1 MRRKLVMLRLH
12 SKQSRRSTPP
22 LLTRCLWALM
32 VAAHIPALI
41 SAWSVIV
48 QTGLDPSRLGGCLG
62 LSAATAFFLLKLWG
76 VRCLR
81 FETGYR
87 SLITIGVAVVL
98 IHADAIGAH
107 LPGAVLPKELPVAA
121 STLLAA
127 GMSRV
132 QEAVRS
138 LTVAARRPVVPPLS
152 LIESARFGAF
162 RPCNW
167 LISSQLC
174 IPRGPPA

>member
-1 MRRKLVMLRLH
+1 
-12 SKQSRRSTPP
+12 
-22 LLTRCLWALM
+22 M
-32 VAAHIPALI
+32 VAAHVPALI
-41 SAWSVIV
+41 SAWGAIV
-48 QTGLDPSRLGGCLG
+48 QNGLDPSRLGGCLG

-76 VRCLR
+76 VPCLR
-81 FETGYR
+81 FATGYR

-107 LPGAVLPKELPVAA
+107 LPGAVVPKELPVAA

-132 QEAVRS
+132 QEVVRS
-138 LTVAARRPVVPPLS
+138 VCSRDRASSKPVAPPLS
-152 LIESARFGAF
+152 LVESARFGAF
-162 RPCNW
+162 TPCNW

-174 IPRGPPA
+174 VPRGPPA